1 MAPDPP
7 PVIPALELGG
17 DTLQIVRI
25 DARCQIS
32 RRVVKQDKVDQGIDR
47 AGDAVDDK
55 TGGKYAGHVDK
66 GQDAAK
72 DQIDKLQGDGGG
84 GSSI

>member
-1 MAPDPP
+1 MGFMDK
-7 PVIPALELGG
+7 VKGMLGQHG
-17 DTLQIVRI
+17 
-25 DARCQIS
+25 
-32 RRVVKQDKVDQGIDR
+32 DKVDQGIDR

-66 GQDAAK
+66 GQEAAK
-72 DQIDKLQGDGGG
+72 DQMDKLQGDGGG

>member
-1 MAPDPP
+1 MGFMDK
-7 PVIPALELGG
+7 VKGMLGQHG
-17 DTLQIVRI
+17 
-25 DARCQIS
+25 
-32 RRVVKQDKVDQGIDR
+32 DKVDQGIDR